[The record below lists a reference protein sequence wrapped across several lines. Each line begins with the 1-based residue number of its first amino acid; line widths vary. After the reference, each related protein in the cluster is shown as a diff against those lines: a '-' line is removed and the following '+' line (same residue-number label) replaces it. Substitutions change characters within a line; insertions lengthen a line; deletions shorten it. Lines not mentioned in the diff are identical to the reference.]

1 MKNKMTDC
9 IFCKIV
15 KGEIP
20 AVKVWEDENYI
31 AFLDINPIQPGHT
44 LVLPKKHSDDLFE
57 LDDRDY
63 LELMIKSK
71 EVAEMLKR
79 KLKPKRIGVIVEGFA
94 VPHVHVHLVPIN
106 KGGELNPE
114 RAKKATT
121 EELNEIA
128 KRIK

>member
-1 MKNKMTDC
+1 MTEKNC

-15 KGEIP
+15 KEEIP
-20 AVKVWEDENYI
+20 SVKIWEDENYF

-63 LELMIKSK
+63 LELMLKSK
-71 EVAEMLKR
+71 EVAEMLRR

-106 KGGELNPE
+106 QGGELDVK
-114 RAKKATT
+114 RTKKATT
-121 EELNEIA
+121 EELNKIA
-128 KRIK
+128 EKIKK